1 MHFCI
6 DNAKKIVE
14 DDQKHEQETAESP
27 AISLDDDCI
36 NFTASLDC
44 MKCLTGVHTYIQ
56 DNGTDMATL
65 NVLQRLEN
73 DCVVKKIP
81 SIQQT
86 CPKLLTI
93 LHVNSTSS
101 TACVAITHQIHF
113 ACKIPADKAKI

>member
-1 MHFCI
+1 MHFRI

-27 AISLDDDCI
+27 AISLDYY
-36 NFTASLDC
+36 
-44 MKCLTGVHTYIQ
+44 MKCLTGVRTYIQ
-56 DNGTDMATL
+56 ANGTDMATL

-73 DCVVKKIP
+73 DCVVKKHP
-81 SIQQT
+81 T
-86 CPKLLTI
+86 NRPKLLTI

-113 ACKIPADKAKI
+113 VCKTHAVKAKI